1 VTDRQPDGGVAVSL
15 AVATEYAPRK
25 RVDVLE
31 LDMGDGIV
39 LYDPESRLVHH
50 LNPSASLL
58 WNLSDGDT
66 SVEQL
71 ARETSEELHLELS
84 EVREQFVGLVAEM
97 GALGLLDDMNDTSDP
112 TGTRDGGKDGE
123 HA

>member
-15 AVATEYAPRK
+15 AVATEYAPRR

-58 WNLSDGDT
+58 WNLSDGDA

-71 ARETSEELHLELS
+71 VRETSEELHLEPS

-97 GALGLLDDMNDTSDP
+97 DALGLLDDMNDTTDP
-112 TGTRDGGKDGE
+112 TEDPGDGRDGH

>member
-1 VTDRQPDGGVAVSL
+1 
-15 AVATEYAPRK
+15 
-25 RVDVLE
+25 
-31 LDMGDGIV
+31 MGDGIV

>member
-1 VTDRQPDGGVAVSL
+1 VAVSL
-15 AVATEYAPRK
+15 AVATEYAPRR

-58 WNLSDGDT
+58 WNLSDGDA

-71 ARETSEELHLELS
+71 VRETSEELHLEPS

-97 GALGLLDDMNDTSDP
+97 DALGLLDDMNDTTDP
-112 TGTRDGGKDGE
+112 TEDPGDGRDGH